1 MKSEFG
7 QLGKQEGSRVLQ
19 EFQWVFQYIHINF
32 VMIQN
37 RGRSS
42 YEPSPLKFVIF
53 RKDKRSHEI
62 YGSKRSYFTY
72 IRSIEHIYQ

>member
-1 MKSEFG
+1 MNGGRRIVQKYQHVIMG
-7 QLGKQEGSRVLQ
+7 MPTKIPLTKVRA
-19 EFQWVFQYIHINF
+19 F

-37 RGRSS
+37 GGRSS